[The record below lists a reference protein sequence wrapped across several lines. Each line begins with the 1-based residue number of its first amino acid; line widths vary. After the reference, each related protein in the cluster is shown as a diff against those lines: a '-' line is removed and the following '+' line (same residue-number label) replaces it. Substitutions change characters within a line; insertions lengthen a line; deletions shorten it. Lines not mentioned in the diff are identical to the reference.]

1 MADDA
6 ITITVRIMGREY
18 TVSCPPEE
26 HETLVASAELLNERM
41 SAIRR
46 RGKALGTERIA
57 VMAALNLARELL
69 AGGGSAE
76 DSAARERASERIKQL
91 RLDID
96 STIARHS

>member
-69 AGGGSAE
+69 AGGDSKE
-76 DSAARERASERIKQL
+76 DRAARERASERIKQL